1 MDKKREG
8 WFVKGLLVGV
18 VAASVVS
25 LLLAPKSGAALRSDL
40 VGRGKELKARA
51 GTSAAELSRQG
62 TLRLR
67 EVRRRGVSALCRL
80 HQPGAEAT
88 VVAGEATRIE
98 GSGSASTHAI
108 QAGGGE
114 AEKS

>member
-62 TLRLR
+62 TARLR
-67 EVRRRGVSALCRL
+67 EVSRRGFSTLCKL
-80 HQPGAEAT
+80 HQPGVETTA
-88 VVAGEATRIE
+88 VAGEATRIK

-108 QAGGGE
+108 GAGGDE